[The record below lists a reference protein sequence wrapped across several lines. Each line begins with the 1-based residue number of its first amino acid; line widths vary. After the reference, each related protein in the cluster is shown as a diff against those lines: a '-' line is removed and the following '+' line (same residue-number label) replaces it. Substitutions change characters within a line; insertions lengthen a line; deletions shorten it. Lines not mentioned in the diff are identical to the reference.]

1 MITQA
6 MVLVAATVASPAAAQ
21 PFSQSMAQ
29 CAGLYEAL
37 SALISTPDRKAKLD
51 AAAAIF
57 TETAWTE
64 AEAEGQSDPA
74 AWVDGHRRAMRD
86 DWTAKNFPGGGERA
100 GWKEFHDEFLSY
112 GGPPIPMVRK
122 AMMGESQAKAV
133 F

>member
-86 DWTAKNFPGGGERA
+86 DWTAKGRG
-100 GWKEFHDEFLSY
+100 
-112 GGPPIPMVRK
+112 
-122 AMMGESQAKAV
+122 AV
-133 F
+133 FSQDFLDWTGYCNRFATSRGIELNLD